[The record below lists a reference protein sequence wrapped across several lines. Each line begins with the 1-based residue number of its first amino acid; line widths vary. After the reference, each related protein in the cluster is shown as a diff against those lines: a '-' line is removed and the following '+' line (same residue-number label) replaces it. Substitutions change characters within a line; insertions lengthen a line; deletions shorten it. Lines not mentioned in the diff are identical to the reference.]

1 MKKIMSVM
9 LSALLIMSV
18 LCVGSFAA
26 STSLEVTPSTANK
39 GDTIT
44 VDVNVSEGFSGV
56 KLIVEYD
63 ASYFQ
68 YVADSVTEGDN
79 FIVTV
84 NDGNSGKLIAVA
96 VALNEQPACTVF
108 TANFKVLKT
117 GGKIKVYADEAID
130 GNNNDILSSVTGSVL
145 TVEKSTGNTIQETVT
160 SVSSSNSSSITAT
173 NPSNSKTETTTKK
186 TSGSTVNPPAADEPL
201 PDEIMPTDPVSQDS
215 SDTDSSDNTAVIIL
229 AVAIALL
236 VLAASVIIVLVVKKK
251 KDSQQE
257 ETQEN
262 LSQDK

>member
-63 ASYFQ
+63 VSYFQ

-84 NDGNSGKLIAVA
+84 NDSNSGKLIAVA

-130 GNNNDILSSVTGSVL
+130 GNNNDILASVTGSVL
-145 TVEKSTGNTIQETVT
+145 TVEKSTGNTTQETVT
-160 SVSSSNSSSITAT
+160 SASSSGSSSITAT
-173 NPSNSKTETTTKK
+173 KPSSKTETTTKK
-186 TSGSTVNPPAADEPL
+186 ASGSTVNPPAADEPL
-201 PDEIMPTDPVSQDS
+201 PDEIMPKDPVSQDS
-215 SDTDSSDNTAVIIL
+215 TDTDSSDNTAVIIL